1 MDVLDVQIQFHTN
14 MVNIHKQQIHQLTQL
29 KTMSELK
36 KLSHASDAEEPAL
49 ENETTSDNGTAE
61 TTDSGWNNDAVA
73 EMDSDQD
80 LIWERIRQARLKNTH
95 PEVAQPTPIPS
106 ENLDKKNTT
115 AKKNNLNVVVD
126 TVNPMTKASMTK
138 ASMTKASMTK
148 ASMTKPMTKTTPEGD
163 MPTLITKLS
172 KFPANK
178 QNSIL
183 RNMFMRAKTNMEKL
197 AKLDA
202 DIANNL
208 DDKIQEEAN
217 RLLEV
222 YLRSN

>member
-1 MDVLDVQIQFHTN
+1 
-14 MVNIHKQQIHQLTQL
+14 
-29 KTMSELK
+29 
-36 KLSHASDAEEPAL
+36 
-49 ENETTSDNGTAE
+49 
-61 TTDSGWNNDAVA
+61 
-73 EMDSDQD
+73 
-80 LIWERIRQARLKNTH
+80 
-95 PEVAQPTPIPS
+95 
-106 ENLDKKNTT
+106 
-115 AKKNNLNVVVD
+115 LNVVVD